1 MNRLARYATLVSMV
15 AGVALTFWGL
25 WHQPWPQT
33 LPWNGTSALLRYI
46 TYIILC
52 VGLVFLLSKKLRC
65 NYLVA
70 GCVVG
75 MGLTLLAGAF
85 WPLLVT
91 VWFFCAALLLGE
103 KLLVLSNVAEAG
115 QFPVFSFLTGAGVY
129 ATCVSIIAHF
139 PVNYPAVYA
148 FALILPFFINRQGM
162 AVLVSNIRQ
171 WTFCQEKDRSTRY
184 IEMGLA
190 VVSLS
195 YGVFTLMPELGFD
208 PLVMHLFVPSQL
220 LSQHKWGFDVSTYA
234 FAVMPMFGDW
244 IYSIGYILGGETA
257 ARLINLGFIL
267 VIAVLTHQLA
277 IWASGTV
284 RAGQLA
290 ALLFMSTPLSFSVG
304 TSLYVEPIWTS
315 YLLACLLAVLR
326 TAVTSEATKNTWV
339 VGGILLGCAV
349 ATKSVAFLMLPILG
363 AIMLWKWRSW
373 MNRDMCMP
381 VCFGLLAFLL
391 IGSLPYVNAWLL
403 TGNPVFP
410 FFNKVF
416 QSPYFPATNFRD
428 VRWAQGMTWDIL
440 YAVIFHANL
449 YQEARVGAPGFQWL
463 LVFIPAFFILVGGK
477 KFRALFMMAL
487 AGLFMLLVFLYI
499 ATYLRYIFP
508 SMILFTVAIGVA
520 FGQDTTGDFYKVFMQ
535 GVLVLLVFLN
545 LMYLNAASW
554 WNGEVSLGSVFDG
567 RARVAHQMQYAPVRI
582 AVESVNKLNV
592 NGNPVAFFSSP
603 YGAGLEAQA
612 LYANWYNYK
621 FRDAAYQVQSNDE
634 AFELLQE
641 KSVNFIIL
649 DKAGDEPGFDIQRRY
664 FDNITNEIVSYGSI
678 SIRKINPA
686 FQFRHQ
692 ILMNPDFKSQEGW
705 QFLPGAHFDPANN
718 SVLVNVSAPVVQA
731 VAVKAG
737 RQYRNTVIA
746 KCVDKPATGRLQ
758 VNWLD
763 DAGKFITTNIVP
775 FECTSDWNEYT
786 MTVTAPLGAKTGH
799 IYTSGHTEKF
809 VTYKYNEMSY

>member
-1 MNRLARYATLVSMV
+1 MNRLAGYAALVSMV
-15 AGVALTFWGL
+15 AGIALTFWGL
-25 WHQPWPQT
+25 WHQSWPQT
-33 LPWNGTSALLRYI
+33 LPWNGTPALLRYI
-46 TYIILC
+46 TYIVVC

-75 MGLTLLAGAF
+75 MGLALLAGAF
-85 WPLLVT
+85 WPLLVA

-103 KLLVLSNVAEAG
+103 KLLVLFKVAEVG
-115 QFPVFSFLTGAGVY
+115 QFPVSCLLTGAGVY

-171 WTFCQEKDRSTRY
+171 WMLRQETDRSTRY
-184 IEMGLA
+184 IDFGLA
-190 VVSLS
+190 VVSLT
-195 YGVFTLMPELGFD
+195 YGVFSLMPELGYD
-208 PLVMHLFVPSQL
+208 PLAMHLFVPSQL
-220 LSQHKWGFDVSTYA
+220 LSQHMWGFDVSTYVW
-234 FAVMPMFGDW
+234 AVMPMFGDW
-244 IYSIGYILGGETA
+244 IYSIGYMLGAETA

-277 IWASGTV
+277 IWAAGAA

-315 YLLACLLAVLR
+315 YLLAGLLAVLR
-326 TAVTSEATKNTWV
+326 AAVTSEAAKSNWV
-339 VGGILLGCAV
+339 IGGILLGCAV
-349 ATKSVAFLMLPILG
+349 AAKSIAFLMLPILG
-363 AIMLWKWRSW
+363 AILFWKWRSW
-373 MNRDMCMP
+373 MSRDMCMP

-391 IGSLPYVNAWLL
+391 IGSMPYVNAWLL

-428 VRWAQGMTWDIL
+428 LHWVQGMTWDIL
-440 YAVIFHANL
+440 YAVIFHANM
-449 YQEARVGAPGFQWL
+449 YQEASVGAPGFQWL
-463 LVFIPAFFILVGGK
+463 LVFIPTFFILVGER
-477 KFRALFMMAL
+477 KFRALFIMAL

-499 ATYLRYIFP
+499 IPYLRYIFP
-508 SMILFTVAIGVA
+508 SMILFAVTIGVA
-520 FGQDTTGDFYKVFMQ
+520 FGRDTTRTFNAFIQ
-535 GVLVLLVFLN
+535 GILVLLVFLN
-545 LMYLNAASW
+545 LLYLNAASCW
-554 WNGEVSLGSVFDG
+554 YAEVSLGSVFDG
-567 RARVAHQMQYAPVRI
+567 RARVAYQIQYAPVRL
-582 AVESVNKLNV
+582 AVKAVNELNV
-592 NGNPVAFFSSP
+592 TGNPVAFFSNP
-603 YGAGLEAQA
+603 FAAGLETQA
-612 LYANWYNYK
+612 LHANWYNYK
-621 FRDAAYQVQSNDE
+621 FEHAAYHVQSDDE

-641 KSVNFIIL
+641 KSIGFIIL
-649 DKAGDEPGFDIQRRY
+649 DKAGGKPGFDIQRRY
-664 FDNITNEIVSYGSI
+664 FENVTNEIVSYGSI
-678 SIRKINPA
+678 SVRKINPA
-686 FQFRHQ
+686 LQFRHQ
-692 ILMNPDFKSQEGW
+692 ILMNPDFKSRDGW
-705 QFLPGAHFDPANN
+705 QFAPGARFDPANN

-731 VAVKAG
+731 IAVEPG

-758 VNWLD
+758 INWLD

-786 MTVTAPLGAKTGH
+786 MTVTAPRGAKTGH
-799 IYTSGHTEKF
+799 VYTAGHTEKF
-809 VTYKYNEMSY
+809 VAYKYNAMSY